1 MHFNDLIHNY
11 ITIFEYFIHIRLK
24 SNIFFLVIDSL
35 RQDKCLGK
43 SKTSVT
49 PILDKLIR
57 NGIFFNQNISTAP
70 ITVPSLS
77 SIFTGLYPFECATID
92 NDIFNLNPNLP
103 TFSDDLINSGYQTYA
118 IIPEALKHTNISKLF
133 ANVEFFNSFATLNDE
148 NLGNKIIKTLNQDV
162 KSPWFLFVHLTDLHG
177 LAISQLGN
185 NFEKSGENY
194 TEVNQYDKMLSTID
208 PWLGKI
214 FQCINLKNTIC
225 VITSDHGST
234 SADFTNEM
242 LNFRLE
248 NDVLHKS
255 EPGVIFNY
263 AHKVATNSPEK
274 FTALRKKLAKMYTKR
289 RTNKRER
296 NLEPIFGLV
305 ENLDLSL
312 YHKRLLKKSFLHPN
326 NCFDEN
332 FRPALILL
340 GPNLPSGKIIST
352 QTSSVDIFPTILDS
366 IKISTKINHHGQSL
380 IHLFSNTE
388 KDERVVML
396 DGGAKESQALD
407 DTIGLRTK
415 KYKYFRNRFSKSK
428 DVHLYDLENDP
439 LELSNI
445 REQNPDVIENL
456 EQELSQI
463 SPTGSFVFKKTHE
476 LSDEENK
483 YIEKELRKLG
493 YV

>member
-1 MHFNDLIHNY
+1 M
-11 ITIFEYFIHIRLK
+11 K
-24 SNIFFLVIDSL
+24 PNIFFLVIDSL

-49 PILDKLIR
+49 PTLDKLIR
-57 NGIFFNQNISTAP
+57 NGTFFNQNISTAP

-77 SIFTGLYPFECATID
+77 SIFTGLYPFECTTID
-92 NDIFNLNPNLP
+92 NNIFNLNQNLP

-133 ANVEFFNSFATLNDE
+133 ANVEFFNSFATLYDE

-162 KSPWFLFVHLTDLHG
+162 KSPWFLFVHLMDLHG
-177 LAISQLGN
+177 PAIFHLGN

-194 TEVNQYDKMLSTID
+194 TEVNQYDKMLSAID

-255 EPGVIFNY
+255 ESGVIFNY
-263 AHKVATNSPEK
+263 AHKIATNSPKK
-274 FTALRKKLAKMYTKR
+274 FTPLRKKLAKMEIKR
-289 RTNKRER
+289 RNDKRKK
-296 NLEPIFGLV
+296 NLEPILGMV

-352 QTSSVDIFPTILDS
+352 QTSSIDIFPTILDL
-366 IKISTKINHHGQSL
+366 IKTSTKINHRGQSL
-380 IHLFSNTE
+380 IHLFSNAE
-388 KDERVVML
+388 NDERVVML
-396 DGGAKESQALD
+396 DGADYPLAQHD
-407 DTIGLRTK
+407 NTIGLRTK

-428 DVHLYDLENDP
+428 NVHLYDLENDP

-483 YIEKELRKLG
+483 HIEKELRKLG
-493 YV
+493 YI